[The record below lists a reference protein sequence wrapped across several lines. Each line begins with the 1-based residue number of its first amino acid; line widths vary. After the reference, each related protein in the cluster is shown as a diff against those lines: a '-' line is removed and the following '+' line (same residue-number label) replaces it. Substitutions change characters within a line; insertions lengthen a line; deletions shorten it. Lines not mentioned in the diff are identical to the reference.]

1 MSSAPTTHGA
11 TRTVRKASLLKNP
24 KQCRVRKTTKTHLSA
39 ARSSTTARADRYEKA
54 EHELEYRLL
63 PRAAVGYGW
72 TRFLIV
78 FFVLAATSSS
88 AFAQT
93 RIEQNDPAIVYSG
106 NWYTNDAAA
115 NTGGHA
121 VLTNAKGSRAS
132 ITFNGTGIAWIGVAD
147 AYAGLATVYLDGTM
161 QVINTYNPISQ
172 YQRVLF
178 QAGGLASGLH
188 TFSIEVT
195 HERGPGTDG
204 SWVWIDA
211 FDIAGTP
218 VAGGISAGTGRIEQ
232 NNAAMTYLGH
242 WYANNNPALSGG
254 SAALAVDAGARASLA
269 FTGSGVS
276 WITYQDQWSGVARV
290 YVDGELKTTIDEYA
304 SPSRIGVAAYTISG
318 LSPGAHTITI
328 EATGSRNASSQ
339 GAWVWIDGFDV
350 TP

>member
-1 MSSAPTTHGA
+1 M
-11 TRTVRKASLLKNP
+11 
-24 KQCRVRKTTKTHLSA
+24 
-39 ARSSTTARADRYEKA
+39 
-54 EHELEYRLL
+54 
-63 PRAAVGYGW
+63 GYGW

-78 FFVLAATSSS
+78 LFVLAATSSS

-178 QAGGLASGLH
+178 QASGLASGLH
-188 TFSIEVT
+188 TLSIEVT

-211 FDIAGTP
+211 FDIAGIP

-242 WYANNNPALSGG
+242 WYANNNPTLSGG
-254 SAALAVDAGARASLA
+254 SAALAVDAGSRASLA

-276 WITYQDQWSGVARV
+276 WITYQDPWSGVARV
-290 YVDGELKTTIDEYA
+290 YVDGDLKTTIDEYA
-304 SPSRIGVAAYTISG
+304 SPARIGVATYTIGG
-318 LSPGAHTITI
+318 LSPGTHTITI
-328 EATGSRNASSQ
+328 EATGSHNASSQ